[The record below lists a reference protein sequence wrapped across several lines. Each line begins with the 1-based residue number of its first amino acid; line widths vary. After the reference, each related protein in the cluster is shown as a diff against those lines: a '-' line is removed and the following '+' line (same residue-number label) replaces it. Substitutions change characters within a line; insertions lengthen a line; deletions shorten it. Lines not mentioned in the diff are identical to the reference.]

1 MRLVDH
7 AKDHLVVVDV
17 PAIGPLIA
25 AGAITINGRVG
36 RIADLVESSDVIE
49 VVGSLANALVPAPMT
64 LPIAYEDDDL
74 IVVDK
79 PAGMHVHPIGP
90 YREDTVINALLT
102 HAGARHDQPWAR
114 WRPRPAHRLDRA
126 TSGLLIVAKHAAI
139 HDALRLA
146 FERDEVR
153 RRYRAVVQGRVAGDG
168 TIRAPLGRDPTLPY
182 RRAVV
187 AGGEPAVTHYTVV
200 SRDDS
205 RSVVELTLETG
216 RTHQIRAHM
225 ASIGHPIVGDTL
237 YATGEASAAAIE
249 LRAFEL
255 VFVHPRDHATLT
267 IRLLPS

>member
-7 AKDHLVVVDV
+7 AKAHLAVVDV

-25 AGAITINGRVG
+25 SGGLTINGRIG
-36 RIADLVESSDVIE
+36 RIADPVEPTDVVE
-49 VVGSLANALVPAPMT
+49 VAGALANALVPCPMT

-90 YREDTVINALLT
+90 YREGTVVNALLT
-102 HAGARHDQPWAR
+102 HAGAGRDQPWAR

-126 TSGLLIVAKHAAI
+126 TSGLLIVAKHAET
-139 HDALRLA
+139 HDALRLS
-146 FERDEVR
+146 FERDEIR
-153 RRYRAVVQGRVAGDG
+153 RRYRAVVEGVVVADRG
-168 TIRAPLGRDPTLPY
+168 TIAAPLGRDPALPY

-187 AGGEPAVTHYTVV
+187 AEGEPAITHYVVEARRAAQTVV
-200 SRDDS
+200 A
-205 RSVVELTLETG
+205 LTLETG
-216 RTHQIRAHM
+216 RTHQIRAHL

-237 YATGEASAAAIE
+237 YATGEASASAIS

-255 VFVHPRDHATLT
+255 SFTHPRDG
-267 IRLLPS
+267 RPVQVLLM

>member
-1 MRLVDH
+1 MRLVAD
-7 AKDHLVVVDV
+7 AKAYLAGVDV

-25 AGAITINGRVG
+25 AGALTINGRVG
-36 RIADLVESSDVIE
+36 RIADPVTATDVVE
-49 VVGSLANALVPAPMT
+49 VVGPLDNALVPSPMT

-102 HAGARHDQPWAR
+102 YAGARSDHPWAR

-126 TSGLLIVAKHAAI
+126 TSGLLIVAKHAET

-146 FERDEVR
+146 FERDDVQ
-153 RRYRAVVQGRVAGDG
+153 RRYRATVEGNLEGQG
-168 TIRAPLGRDPTLPY
+168 TINAPLGRDPTLPY

-187 AGGEPAVTHYTVV
+187 ADGEPAITHYNVV
-200 SRDDS
+200 AHDGSHS
-205 RSVVELTLETG
+205 IVELTLETG
-216 RTHQIRAHM
+216 RTHQIRAHL

-237 YATGEASAAAIE
+237 YATGEASATAIE

-255 VFVHPRDHATLT
+255 RFTHPRDGRQIHV
-267 IRLLPS
+267 LLR